1 MDQCQ
6 IIEVKENNN
15 RLNIEIDRKLFGL
28 QNIGHSCYMNSF
40 LQILLHTPH
49 FLETLKESYNG
60 ITNEPLIDSLI
71 EISECSKIKSLK
83 QIKKIMAEEDES
95 YGKQVQNDSQE
106 FGVSLLN
113 KIITRIKGKPSFE
126 EDDYYEEENIQ
137 IDKNYKIK
145 KYENYINKY
154 CKEDTK
160 LDEMFQFHEI
170 MFDIDSSDQKIGFYK
185 SIDFNS
191 FLNMEL
197 TFPIKDYKN
206 TYSLSELLRYKYPK
220 NPLTNI
226 EEEDIDSSFFEMI
239 IKKWNEFIELI
250 KTFCFH
256 KTENGDINED
266 IELFYSNMTSLPNIL
281 IISINRAFL
290 GKSIIKKRLTFE
302 DTLDL
307 KECLEMDFQ
316 DKEKNTKYK
325 LYGVNICHKS
335 LFTNAGHY
343 YSYVKIKGIWYKFD
357 DDKPVKKESP
367 DYNSKYVVGLYYIKE
382 NLI

>member
-6 IIEVKENNN
+6 IIEVKDNNN

-71 EISECSKIKSLK
+71 EISEYPNIKSLK

-95 YGKQVQNDSQE
+95 FGKQVQNDSQE

-126 EDDYYEEENIQ
+126 EDDYYEEENLQ
-137 IDKNYKIK
+137 IEKNYKIK

-154 CKEDTK
+154 CKEETK

-170 MFDIDSSDQKIGFYK
+170 MFNVDSSDQKIGSYK

-191 FLNMEL
+191 FLNVEL
-197 TFPIKDYKN
+197 TFPIKDNKN
-206 TYSLSELLRYKYPK
+206 TYSLFELLRYKYPK
-220 NPLTNI
+220 NPLTKI
-226 EEEDIDSSFFEMI
+226 KEDDIDSGLYEWVVKLW
-239 IKKWNEFIELI
+239 KKFIEFIKSLI
-250 KTFCFH
+250 
-256 KTENGDINED
+256 TENSDINED
-266 IELFYSNMTSLPNIL
+266 IDLFYSNMASLPNIL

-290 GKSIIKKRLTFE
+290 GKSIIKKGLTFE

-307 KECLEMDFQ
+307 KECLENDFQ
-316 DKEKNTKYK
+316 DREKNTKYK

-335 LFTNAGHY
+335 LFRNVGHY
-343 YSYVKIKGIWYKFD
+343 YSYVKIKDIWYKFD
-357 DDKPVKKESP
+357 DDKPVEKESP

>member
-6 IIEVKENNN
+6 IIEVKDNNN

-71 EISECSKIKSLK
+71 EISEYPNIKSLK

-95 YGKQVQNDSQE
+95 FGKQVQNDSQE

-126 EDDYYEEENIQ
+126 EDDYYEEENLQ
-137 IDKNYKIK
+137 IEKNYKIK

-154 CKEDTK
+154 CKEETK

-170 MFDIDSSDQKIGFYK
+170 MFNVDSSDQKIGSYK

-191 FLNMEL
+191 FLNVEL
-197 TFPIKDYKN
+197 TFPIKDNKN
-206 TYSLSELLRYKYPK
+206 TYSLFELLRYKYPK
-220 NPLTNI
+220 NPLTKI
-226 EEEDIDSSFFEMI
+226 KEDDIDSRLILKLWKMFIEFIKSFFYI
-239 IKKWNEFIELI
+239 
-250 KTFCFH
+250 
-256 KTENGDINED
+256 TENSDINED
-266 IELFYSNMTSLPNIL
+266 IELFYNNMASLPNIL

-290 GKSIIKKRLTFE
+290 GKSIIKKGLTFE

-307 KECLEMDFQ
+307 KECLENDFQ
-316 DKEKNTKYK
+316 DREKNTKYK

-335 LFTNAGHY
+335 LLLNVGHY
-343 YSYVKIKGIWYKFD
+343 YSYVRIKGIWYKFD
-357 DDKPVKKESP
+357 DNKPVEKESP

>member
-6 IIEVKENNN
+6 IIEVKDNNN

-71 EISECSKIKSLK
+71 EISEYPNIKSLK

-95 YGKQVQNDSQE
+95 FGKQVQNDSQE

-126 EDDYYEEENIQ
+126 EDDYYEEENLQ

-154 CKEDTK
+154 CKEETK

-170 MFDIDSSDQKIGFYK
+170 MFNVDSSDQKIGSYK

-191 FLNMEL
+191 FLNVEL
-197 TFPIKDYKN
+197 TFPIKDNKN
-206 TYSLSELLRYKYPK
+206 TYSLFELLRYKYPK
-220 NPLTNI
+220 NPLTKI
-226 EEEDIDSSFFEMI
+226 KEDDIDSRLILKLWKMFIEFIKSFFYI
-239 IKKWNEFIELI
+239 
-250 KTFCFH
+250 
-256 KTENGDINED
+256 TENSDINED
-266 IELFYSNMTSLPNIL
+266 IELFYNNMASLPNIL
-281 IISINRAFL
+281 II
-290 GKSIIKKRLTFE
+290 
-302 DTLDL
+302 
-307 KECLEMDFQ
+307 
-316 DKEKNTKYK
+316 
-325 LYGVNICHKS
+325 
-335 LFTNAGHY
+335 
-343 YSYVKIKGIWYKFD
+343 
-357 DDKPVKKESP
+357 
-367 DYNSKYVVGLYYIKE
+367 
-382 NLI
+382 

>member
-6 IIEVKENNN
+6 IIEVKDNNN

-49 FLETLKESYNG
+49 FLEALKESYNG

-71 EISECSKIKSLK
+71 EISEYPNIKSLK

-95 YGKQVQNDSQE
+95 FGKQVQNDSQE

-126 EDDYYEEENIQ
+126 EDDYYEEENLQ
-137 IDKNYKIK
+137 IEKNYKIK

-154 CKEDTK
+154 CKEETK

-170 MFDIDSSDQKIGFYK
+170 MFNVDSSDQKIGSYK

-191 FLNMEL
+191 FLNVEL
-197 TFPIKDYKN
+197 TFPIKDNKN
-206 TYSLSELLRYKYPK
+206 TYSLFELLRYKYPK
-220 NPLTNI
+220 NPLTKI
-226 EEEDIDSSFFEMI
+226 KEDDIDSRLILKLWKMFIEFIKSFFYI
-239 IKKWNEFIELI
+239 
-250 KTFCFH
+250 
-256 KTENGDINED
+256 TENSDINED
-266 IELFYSNMTSLPNIL
+266 IELFYNNMASLPNIL

-290 GKSIIKKRLTFE
+290 GKSIIKKGLTFE

-307 KECLEMDFQ
+307 KECLENDFQ
-316 DKEKNTKYK
+316 DREKNTKYK

-335 LFTNAGHY
+335 LFRNVGHY
-343 YSYVKIKGIWYKFD
+343 YSYVKIKDIWYKFD
-357 DDKPVKKESP
+357 DDKPVEKESP

>member
-6 IIEVKENNN
+6 IIEVKDNNN

-71 EISECSKIKSLK
+71 EISEYPNIKSLK

-95 YGKQVQNDSQE
+95 FGKQVQNDSQE

-126 EDDYYEEENIQ
+126 EDDYYEEENLQ

-154 CKEDTK
+154 CKEETK

-170 MFDIDSSDQKIGFYK
+170 MFNVDSSDQKIGSYK

-191 FLNMEL
+191 FLNVEL
-197 TFPIKDYKN
+197 TFPIKDNKN
-206 TYSLSELLRYKYPK
+206 TYSLFELLRYKYPK
-220 NPLTNI
+220 NPLTKI
-226 EEEDIDSSFFEMI
+226 KEDDIDSRLILKLWKMFIEFIKSFFYI
-239 IKKWNEFIELI
+239 
-250 KTFCFH
+250 
-256 KTENGDINED
+256 TENSDINED
-266 IELFYSNMTSLPNIL
+266 IELFYNNMASLPNIL

-290 GKSIIKKRLTFE
+290 GKSIIKKGLTFE

-307 KECLEMDFQ
+307 KECLENDFQ
-316 DKEKNTKYK
+316 DREKNTKYK

-335 LFTNAGHY
+335 LLLNVGHY
-343 YSYVKIKGIWYKFD
+343 YSYVRIKGIWYKFD
-357 DDKPVKKESP
+357 DNKPVEKESP